1 MKGGVNL
8 TDLKALEARDKVL
21 EKIQKVSA
29 KKIENTIK
37 RDLEQK
43 KKQHDQ
49 LIQGIRLKKG
59 GIEREQ
65 KEIDRKERRLTELK
79 AEFER
84 VNKVI
89 EYLYY
94 YGDKV

>member
-49 LIQGIRLKKG
+49 LI
-59 GIEREQ
+59 
-65 KEIDRKERRLTELK
+65 
-79 AEFER
+79 
-84 VNKVI
+84 
-89 EYLYY
+89 
-94 YGDKV
+94 